1 MNDRR
6 RFVLAAGLGLA
17 GGVVPFVRADE
28 KERKKDDK
36 VEEEVGAVEDLMRE
50 HGVLNRAL
58 LIYEE
63 GLRRLSTREEV
74 SPDVFHTTAT
84 LVRKFVEDYHEQ
96 LEEKFIFPE
105 FEKRKKLP
113 DLVKVLRKQHEAG
126 RVVTERVLRLAVAD
140 RFRKEDGRKELVEEV
155 RAFIRM
161 YRPHEAREDTVLFPA
176 LGKILS
182 AKRLKEL
189 GEQFEKEEDRLF
201 GEEGFE
207 KVVDQVAAIE
217 KKLGIYDLDQ
227 FTPRVK

>member
-1 MNDRR
+1 MDSNRR
-6 RFVLAAGLGLA
+6 RFALAAALAPAVVGLA
-17 GGVVPFVRADE
+17 LADD
-28 KERKKDDK
+28 KDKKDK

-50 HGVLNRAL
+50 HGVLNRVL

-63 GLRRLSTREEV
+63 GLRRLAAKEEL
-74 SPDVFHTTAT
+74 PPAVFHTTAT

-105 FEKRKKLP
+105 FEKRKKQV
-113 DLVKVLRKQHEAG
+113 DLVKVLRKQHQAG
-126 RVVTERVLRLAVAD
+126 REVTAVILREAAPA
-140 RFRKEDGRKELVEEV
+140 RFRKAEGRDEVVRAV

-176 LGKILS
+176 LGKLLP
-182 AKRLKEL
+182 ARRLKEL

-207 KVVDQVAAIE
+207 KVVDQVAGIE

-227 FTPRVK
+227 FTPKIGKK